1 VQLAGAIRTLSG
13 KGNGLSEGLRASI
26 GVDDL
31 DLSTNEAGETEAR
44 VGKYISDNIY
54 TDVTV
59 NTAGETQINLNLNV
73 SRSITVRGRLNSD
86 GGTGIGVY
94 VERDY

>member
-1 VQLAGAIRTLSG
+1 LSG
-13 KGNGLSEGLRASI
+13 RGNGLSEGLRGAI

-31 DLSTNEAGETEAR
+31 DLTTTDTGETEAR

-73 SRSITVRGRLNSD
+73 TRSITVRGRLNSD

-94 VERDY
+94 IERDY